1 MPFAKTGLF
10 PSGRDSSGENISH
23 FTAVRMRVTGSGNL
37 DMVLY
42 SLDDVISQNLVPL
55 VMASATNIQPTRLC
69 NFNQQRAALHLSVD
83 VIDEWFNIKRIMLFT
98 KEHATSYPG

>member
-10 PSGRDSSGENISH
+10 PSGKESSGENITH
-23 FTAVRMRVTGSGNL
+23 FTAVRMRLTGSGNL
-37 DMVLY
+37 DMTLY
-42 SLDDVISQNLVPL
+42 SMDDVNSQALVPF

-69 NFNQQRAALHLSVD
+69 NFNEQRASLYLSVD

-98 KEHATSYPG
+98 AEHATSFPG